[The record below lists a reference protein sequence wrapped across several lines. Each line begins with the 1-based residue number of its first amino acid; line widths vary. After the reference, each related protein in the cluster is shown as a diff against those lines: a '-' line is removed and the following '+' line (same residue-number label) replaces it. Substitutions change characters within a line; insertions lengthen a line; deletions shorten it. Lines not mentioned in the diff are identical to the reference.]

1 MVADLAEGRV
11 TVRNRDRR
19 QGITITWDTSWLPHM
34 WMWHEVR
41 TSGGPWRQHGELLVV
56 EPSSVPHTLGLDT
69 ARRHGQAHELRAG
82 QQVTTEITLRP
93 LCEPR

>member
-19 QGITITWDTSWLPHM
+19 QGITITWDTSCLPHM

-56 EPSSVPHTLGLDT
+56 EPASVPHTLGLDT
-69 ARRHGQAHELRAG
+69 ARRHGQAHVLRAG
-82 QQVTTEITLRP
+82 QEVRTEITLRT
-93 LCEPR
+93 LSEP